1 MLSYS
6 TFKRSL
12 LCLLL
17 GFFVSAHSQIN
28 PANITIARDSF
39 GVPHIFAPTDA
50 EVAYGL
56 AWAHCEDDFK
66 SIQENLLPAKGML
79 GRTMGKEGVL
89 FDYGMKFFGLDTFV
103 QTHYESDLSDD
114 FKKVITAYIA
124 GVNAYAA
131 AHPGEVLV
139 KHSFPFTPQ
148 DAIMSFTLNTT
159 LMSGAG
165 MALKAV
171 KENRIKEFYEPNEI
185 GSNAMAIAP
194 SKTEDGKTYLLV
206 NSHQPIEGRFAWYEA
221 HLCSQEGWNIIG
233 GLFPGGATIF
243 VGSNQKLGWAH
254 TNNYHTTGDIYK
266 LKVKG
271 NRYWYDGAWHPFA
284 TGKVKLRLKLGG
296 LQLGITKKLLNSAQ
310 GPVFK
315 TKHGYY
321 ALRFPGA
328 SDLRAPEQWYRMN
341 KAQNFAQFEQAIKM
355 QAIPLF
361 NIIYGDADGTIFWQS
376 GGIIPIRP
384 KPEYW
389 KQPLDGTTSAV
400 VWQHLLPY
408 EKKPSLLNPE
418 CGYVFNCNETPFNTS
433 GEQCNWQGD
442 FTGCQRFMYNR
453 GERLGEL
460 FKQHPGKISWQQFY
474 DWKFDK
480 HYCRDSSY
488 AKKFAMLYN
497 LDAQKYPDI
506 ADCITRLKNWDLN
519 GDVNS
524 LGASL
529 AMLVHERLLKQYK
542 WPFAMFMIRKELLS
556 EADAVN
562 SLRYARHFLMKTH
575 GTIDVKLGDL
585 QRLIRGN
592 VNLPASGLREVLRAA
607 DPKLYDKKKGIY
619 RIQSGDGYIQL
630 NKYSQQG
637 AEVFSVNAYGAS
649 AHAESPH
656 YTDQMEMFE
665 AGKFKQ
671 MSFDKNTVLKTAE
684 RIYHPGLVIINSN
697 KTGS

>member
-1 MLSYS
+1 MTSNSFLKYS
-6 TFKRSL
+6 VTG
-12 LCLLL
+12 LLL
-17 GFFVSAHSQIN
+17 LLSTVLTAQVN
-28 PANITIARDSF
+28 PANIIIARDSF

-89 FDYGMKFFGLDTFV
+89 FDFGLKFFGLDTFV
-103 QTHYESDLSDD
+103 QAHYETDLSAD
-114 FKKVITAYIA
+114 FKKVISAYVA
-124 GVNAYAA
+124 GVNAYAQ
-131 AHPGEVLV
+131 AHPDEILV
-139 KHSFPFTPQ
+139 KHSFPFTAQ

-165 MALKAV
+165 MALKAI

-221 HLCSQEGWNIIG
+221 HLCSEEGWNIIG

-243 VGSNQKLGWAH
+243 VGSTPHLGWAH

-271 NRYWYDGAWHPFA
+271 NKYWYDGAWHKFI
-284 TGKVKLRLKLGG
+284 TGKAKLQLKLGG
-296 LQLGITKKLLNSAQ
+296 LQLTVSKKLLNSEQ
-310 GPVFK
+310 GPVFR

-321 ALRFPGA
+321 AIRFPGA
-328 SDLRAPEQWYRMN
+328 RDLRAPEQWYRMN

-376 GGIIPIRP
+376 GGIFPERP
-384 KPEYW
+384 KPECW
-389 KQPLDGTTSAV
+389 KQPLDGTTSSV
-400 VWQHLLPY
+400 VWHHLLPY
-408 EKKPSLLNPE
+408 EKKPVLLNPQ

-433 GEQCNWQGD
+433 GEACNWQGD

-460 FKQHPGKISWQQFY
+460 FKLHTGKISWQQFY

-488 AKKFAMLYN
+488 AKKFRALYH
-497 LDAQKYPDI
+497 LSEQQYPDI
-506 ADCITRLKNWDLN
+506 ADCIARLKAWDFN

-524 LGASL
+524 KGATI

-542 WPFAMFMIRKELLS
+542 WPFAMFMIRRDTLS
-556 EADAVN
+556 EEEAVS
-562 SLRYARHFLMKTH
+562 SLRYARKFLIQTH
-575 GTIDVKLGDL
+575 GTVDVPLGDL

-592 VNLPASGLREVLRAA
+592 INLPASGLREVLRAA
-607 DPKLYDKKKGIY
+607 DPKLYNKKKGIY

-630 NKYSQQG
+630 NKYSPAG
-637 AEVFSVNAYGAS
+637 AEIYSVNAYGAS
-649 AHAESPH
+649 ARPGNRH

-665 AGKFKQ
+665 KGTFKK
-671 MSFDKNTVLKTAE
+671 MTFDKQQLLKSAE
-684 RIYHPGLVIINSN
+684 RIYHPGE
-697 KTGS
+697 